1 MICFDGVTKRIVN
14 MHGLHCKGFEFR
26 DLDTCWCNRWSFSIE
41 AGWYIC
47 KWSLLRHGLCRGLP
61 VALKLLE
68 MRQDIGNLCVL
79 HGISK
84 PSPGAPIFD
93 GRLRWFTVSR
103 HAQVN
108 HTTGARILSQGFGF
122 LNEQLTKQM
131 RMLQSEYLSRYFN
144 IMRKH
149 DSQTWSLQNL
159 HRLLPSPDE
168 TTPPGVWLA
177 RESPKSWSLPWGFTG
192 AVCTEGI
199 LWWNLFVRHTV
210 P

>member
-1 MICFDGVTKRIVN
+1 MQRPSSGSQTSWN
-14 MHGLHCKGFEFR
+14 
-26 DLDTCWCNRWSFSIE
+26 E
-41 AGWYIC
+41 AGHWE
-47 KWSLLRHGLCRGLP
+47 
-61 VALKLLE
+61 A
-68 MRQDIGNLCVL
+68 LCVAWYL
-79 HGISK
+79 ETFTWSTGDFWW
-84 PSPGAPIFD
+84 SPW
-93 GRLRWFTVSR
+93 WFTVSR

-108 HTTGARILSQGFGF
+108 RTTGARILSQGFGF

-210 P
+210 T